1 MRIRQIKK
9 EDYLAVDDL
18 MQQLHQQHVQGRPD
32 IFIHMEHPYTKEDFE
47 KMLENPQVI
56 FLAAEED
63 SAVIGLCVVTI
74 REPKAGLFVK
84 IAYMDDLVVDESRR
98 GQGIARRLF
107 LTAQQEVKARGAGRL
122 DLMVWE
128 FNQNA
133 LKLYESLGMKPQRYI
148 LEKPL

>member
-1 MRIRQIKK
+1 M
-9 EDYLAVDDL
+9 
-18 MQQLHQQHVQGRPD
+18 
-32 IFIHMEHPYTKEDFE
+32 
-47 KMLENPQVI
+47 I

-107 LTAQQEVKARGAGRL
+107 LTAQQEAKARGAGRL